1 MLRSKLREKFV
12 KESRLFQLVSTED
25 CEDFVT
31 DEFIREIF
39 AKNSRYSTAL
49 LELNIVL
56 QLLQE
61 TDSLAQRMRFLAEKA
76 VMMNDSTRNKLT
88 VTENSNIQTDNA
100 ISESEKKDLNIEIDS
115 SKRN

>member
-1 MLRSKLREKFV
+1 M
-12 KESRLFQLVSTED
+12 KESKLFQLVSTED
-25 CEDFVT
+25 CEDLVT

-39 AKNSRYSTAL
+39 AKNSRYLIASF
-49 LELNIVL
+49 ELNIVL

-61 TDSLAQRMRFLAEKA
+61 TDSLAQRMRSLAEKA

-88 VTENSNIQTDNA
+88 VTENSNIQTDDA
-100 ISESEKKDLNIEIDS
+100 ISESKKKDFSIETDS